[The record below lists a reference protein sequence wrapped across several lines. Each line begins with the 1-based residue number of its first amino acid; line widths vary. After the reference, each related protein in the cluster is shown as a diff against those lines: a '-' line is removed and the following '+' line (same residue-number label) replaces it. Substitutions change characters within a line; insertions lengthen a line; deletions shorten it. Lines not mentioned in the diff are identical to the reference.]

1 MNQSRLDTWITKEPK
16 QFPIHFNFDPLS
28 PNYDWSLRGVVQDGQ
43 CDSCKCKVGI
53 VLIET
58 GDGGTSG
65 EVINYYQID
74 EDAEP
79 LWCDN
84 CHDEAFGEI

>member
-1 MNQSRLDTWITKEPK
+1 MKQSRLDTWITKDPK

-74 EDAEP
+74 EDAET